1 MRIQIQKVFE
11 KELLWRTS
19 LKANDFSEVK
29 NPFFKIKNFVD
40 AKKQLWGKK
49 SFLKIDKIPI
59 YNLWKVQDTLIEN
72 IIVSLIVTLQYVDRL
87 NNVYAKVSKAS

>member
-29 NPFFKIKNFVD
+29 NPFVKIKNFVD

-49 SFLKIDKIPI
+49 SFLKIDKIPF
-59 YNLWKVQDTLIEN
+59 YNFWKVQDTRIEN
-72 IIVSLIVTLQYVDRL
+72 IIVGLIVTLQYADRL
-87 NNVYAKVSKAS
+87 YNVCAEDSTVS